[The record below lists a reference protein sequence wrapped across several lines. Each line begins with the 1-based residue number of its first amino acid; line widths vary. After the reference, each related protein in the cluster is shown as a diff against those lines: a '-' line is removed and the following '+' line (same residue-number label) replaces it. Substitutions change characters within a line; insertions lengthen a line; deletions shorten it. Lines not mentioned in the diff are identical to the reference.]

1 MLRRERFWAEIS
13 WARRTSTDSGATWTR
28 AILIQL
34 AIIVALAAV
43 LKFYLPGME
52 KRRQAAAVRE
62 REARIQAF
70 ARTMIVDDPTRD
82 IPSGPNAGK
91 HPQKLLRPDSVDEVQ
106 TALGAPTSESRDFR
120 GGDHLTWTGTDHR
133 IEAAFDRGILY
144 NLMYEDIHTG
154 HGVTVYE
161 SSAYWQ
167 TY

>member
-1 MLRRERFWAEIS
+1 MNRKPLG
-13 WARRTSTDSGATWTR
+13 SGWTR
-28 AILIQL
+28 AVLIQL

-52 KRRQAAAVRE
+52 KRREAAVVRE

-70 ARTMIVDDPTRD
+70 ARSTIVDDTTRD
-82 IPSGPNAGK
+82 IPAGPDAGK
-91 HPQKLLRPDSVDEVQ
+91 HPQKLLRQDTVDEVQ

-120 GGDHLTWTGTDHR
+120 GGDHLTWIGTDHR
-133 IEAAFDRGILY
+133 IEAAFDKGVLY
-144 NLMYEDIHTG
+144 NVMYADIRSG

-167 TY
+167 TF

>member
-1 MLRRERFWAEIS
+1 LARGIS
-13 WARRTSTDSGATWTR
+13 IGSGSTWKR
-28 AILIQL
+28 VILIQL
-34 AIIVALAAV
+34 AILAALAAV

-52 KRRQAAAVRE
+52 KRREAAAVRE
-62 REARIQAF
+62 REDRIQAF

-91 HPQKLLRPDSVDEVQ
+91 HPQKLLRQDSIDEVQ
-106 TALGAPTSESRDFR
+106 RALGAPTSESRDFR

-144 NLMYEDIHTG
+144 NLMYEDVHTG

-161 SSAYWQ
+161 SAAYWQ
-167 TY
+167 TF